1 MSDEQFSDRLPELR
15 KLIRSMTKPDTK
27 IVSFSIN
34 AQLGVLDMLTKKE
47 DGYYIHRFMGNESGW
62 HWYEE
67 AQGDAE
73 DVMDFLLKKR

>member
-1 MSDEQFSDRLPELR
+1 MSDKQFSDRLPELR

-47 DGYYIHRFMGNESGW
+47 DQYYIHRFMSNESGW
-62 HWYEE
+62 QWYEE

-73 DVMDFLLKKR
+73 DIMSLLLNKR